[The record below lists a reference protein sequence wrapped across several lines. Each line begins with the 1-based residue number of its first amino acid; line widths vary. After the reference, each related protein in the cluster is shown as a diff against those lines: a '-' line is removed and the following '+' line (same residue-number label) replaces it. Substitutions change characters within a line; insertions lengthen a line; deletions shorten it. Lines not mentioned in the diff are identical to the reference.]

1 MLVKMSLPIALNN
14 ELMTLI
20 LELERNELH
29 KMTLVKMDHEDFEES
44 GYPTPII
51 TLDTIFTGQQTK
63 GFRI

>member
-1 MLVKMSLPIALNN
+1 MSLPIALNN

-51 TLDTIFTGQQTK
+51 TLDTIFTGQQNQ
-63 GFRI
+63 RV